1 MNSKEQSQ
9 ITELIATLDK
19 HNIKLHNKIEAILS
33 TLEDDP
39 TSNNIGLKTRVND
52 LTEEVK
58 QLTAMSKNLK
68 RLGGFVA
75 TISTLLAGFFLNK
88 YK

>member
-1 MNSKEQSQ
+1 MNAKEQIQ
-9 ITELIATLDK
+9 ITELIAALDK
-19 HNIKLHNKIEAILS
+19 HNIKMHNRIELILS

-39 TSNNIGLKTRVND
+39 NSNNVGLKTRVND

-58 QLTAMSKNLK
+58 QLTSMSRNLK
-68 RLGGFVA
+68 RVGGFVA
-75 TISTLLAGFFLNK
+75 TITTILGGFLLNK

>member
-1 MNSKEQSQ
+1 MNAKEQIQ
-9 ITELIATLDK
+9 ITELIAALDK
-19 HNIKLHNKIEAILS
+19 HNIKMHNKIEAILS

-39 TSNNIGLKTRVND
+39 NSNNVGLKTRVND

-58 QLTAMSKNLK
+58 QLTAMSRNLK
-68 RLGGFVA
+68 RVGGFVA
-75 TISTLLAGFFLNK
+75 TITTILGGFLLNK